1 MAQEYFDFTN
11 DLIFRWV
18 MEREEN
24 CLAILRAILPELKI
38 TAVKRRENEHPV
50 NYLAFDDELGVR
62 FDAIIEDDRER
73 FYDVEMQVANQPG
86 LGKRVRYYQ
95 AQIDKETL
103 KKGEDYDDLR
113 ESYVIFFCAFDPCG
127 QDRRL
132 YQFHYYE
139 DADRQLRLPTNS
151 HVILLNA
158 LGTKGQITPALAA
171 VLDVMNRRRDNT
183 NPLAVRL
190 VKEIDGYN
198 RDKKRRRALMNLK
211 MRLKDEWRL
220 GLSEGFDQGRAEGK
234 AEGLSQGR
242 AEGKAEGLNQGR
254 AEGRDEMQ
262 DEMTLGLIHALQAQ
276 GMPQKQI
283 VEALALTRKISLA
296 EAQHYYEQVAQA
308 DSGGEH

>member
-50 NYLAFDDELGVR
+50 NHLAFDDERGVR
-62 FDAIIEDDRER
+62 FDAIIEDDQER

-95 AQIDKETL
+95 AQIDQETL

-139 DADRQLRLPTNS
+139 DVDRQLRLPTNS
-151 HVILLNA
+151 HLILINA

-171 VLDVMNRRRDNT
+171 VLDVMNRRRDNQ
-183 NPLAVRL
+183 NPLAVSL

-198 RDKKRRRALMNLK
+198 RDKKRRRALMNLQ
-211 MRLKDEWRL
+211 MRLKDERRL
-220 GLSEGFDQGRAEGK
+220 GLSE
-234 AEGLSQGR
+234 
-242 AEGKAEGLNQGR
+242 GR
-254 AEGRDEMQ
+254 AEGRDEMA
-262 DEMTLGLIHALQAQ
+262 LGLIHALQAQ

-283 VEALALTRKISLA
+283 VEALALARKISLA
-296 EAQHYYEQVAQA
+296 EAQRYYEQVAQA

>member
-18 MEREEN
+18 MEHEEN

-50 NYLAFDDELGVR
+50 NYLAFDDERGVR
-62 FDAIIEDDRER
+62 FDAIIEDDQER

-95 AQIDKETL
+95 AQIDQETL

-139 DADRQLRLPTNS
+139 DTDRQLRLPTNS
-151 HVILLNA
+151 HVILINA
-158 LGTKGQITPALAA
+158 LGTKDQITPELAA
-171 VLDVMNRRRDNT
+171 VLDVMNRRRDNA

-190 VKEIDGYN
+190 VKEIDDYN

-211 MRLKDEWRL
+211 MRLKDERRL
-220 GLSEGFDQGRAEGK
+220 GLSEG
-234 AEGLSQGR
+234 
-242 AEGKAEGLNQGR
+242 
-254 AEGRDEMQ
+254 RDEMA
-262 DEMTLGLIHALQAQ
+262 LGLIHALQAQ

-283 VEALALTRKISLA
+283 VEALALAQKISLA
-296 EAQHYYEQVAQA
+296 EAQHYYDQLTQA
-308 DSGGEH
+308 ANGGEH

>member
-18 MEREEN
+18 MEHEEN

-50 NYLAFDDELGVR
+50 NYLAFDDERGVR
-62 FDAIIEDDRER
+62 FDAIIEDDQER

-95 AQIDKETL
+95 AQIDQETL

-139 DADRQLRLPTNS
+139 DDDRQLRLPTNS
-151 HVILLNA
+151 HVILINA

-171 VLDVMNRRRDNT
+171 VLDVMNRRRDNQ
-183 NPLAVRL
+183 NPLAVSL

-211 MRLKDEWRL
+211 MRLKDERRL
-220 GLSEGFDQGRAEGK
+220 GLSE
-234 AEGLSQGR
+234 
-242 AEGKAEGLNQGR
+242 GR
-254 AEGRDEMQ
+254 AEGRDEMA
-262 DEMTLGLIHALQAQ
+262 LGLIHALQAQ

-283 VEALALTRKISLA
+283 VEALALARKISLA
-296 EAQHYYEQVAQA
+296 EAQRYYEQVAQA
-308 DSGGEH
+308 DSGGEHR

>member
-50 NYLAFDDELGVR
+50 NYLAFDDERGVR
-62 FDAIIEDDRER
+62 FDAIIEDDQER

-95 AQIDKETL
+95 AQIDQETL

-139 DADRQLRLPTNS
+139 DDDRQLRLPTNS
-151 HVILLNA
+151 HVILINA

-171 VLDVMNRRRDNT
+171 VLDVMNRRRDNA

-190 VKEIDGYN
+190 VKEIDDYN

-220 GLSEGFDQGRAEGK
+220 GLSEGLDQGRAEGKVEGRAEGK
-234 AEGLSQGR
+234 AEGRAEGR
-242 AEGKAEGLNQGR
+242 AEGKAEGR
-254 AEGRDEMQ
+254 

-276 GMPQKQI
+276 GIPQKQI
-283 VEALALTRKISLA
+283 VEALALARKISLA
-296 EAQHYYEQVAQA
+296 EAQHYYDQVVQA
-308 DSGGEH
+308 TSGGEH

>member
-18 MEREEN
+18 MEHEEN

-50 NYLAFDDELGVR
+50 NYLAFDDERGVR
-62 FDAIIEDDRER
+62 FDAIIEDDQER

-95 AQIDKETL
+95 AQIDQETL

-139 DADRQLRLPTNS
+139 DDDRQLRLPTNS
-151 HVILLNA
+151 HVILINA

-171 VLDVMNRRRDNT
+171 VLDVMNRRRDNA

-190 VKEIDGYN
+190 VKEIDDYN

-220 GLSEGFDQGRAEGK
+220 GLSEGLDQGRAEGKVEGRAEGK
-234 AEGLSQGR
+234 AEGR
-242 AEGKAEGLNQGR
+242 
-254 AEGRDEMQ
+254 

-283 VEALALTRKISLA
+283 VEALALARKISLA
-296 EAQHYYEQVAQA
+296 EAQHYYDQVVQA
-308 DSGGEH
+308 TSGGEH

>member
-1 MAQEYFDFTN
+1 MKY
-11 DLIFRWV
+11 
-18 MEREEN
+18 EEN

-50 NYLAFDDELGVR
+50 NYLAFDDERGVR

-95 AQIDKETL
+95 AQIDQETL

-139 DADRQLRLPTNS
+139 DTDRQLRLPTNS
-151 HVILLNA
+151 HLILINA

-171 VLDVMNRRRDNT
+171 VLDVMNRRRDNQ
-183 NPLAVRL
+183 NPLAVSL

-211 MRLKDEWRL
+211 MRLKDERRL
-220 GLSEGFDQGRAEGK
+220 GLSE
-234 AEGLSQGR
+234 
-242 AEGKAEGLNQGR
+242 GR
-254 AEGRDEMQ
+254 AEGRDEMA
-262 DEMTLGLIHALQAQ
+262 LGLIHALQAQ

-283 VEALALTRKISLA
+283 VEALALARKISLA
-296 EAQHYYEQVAQA
+296 EAQRYYEQVAQA

>member
-18 MEREEN
+18 MEHEEN

-50 NYLAFDDELGVR
+50 NYLAFDDERGVR
-62 FDAIIEDDRER
+62 FDAIIEDDQER
-73 FYDVEMQVANQPG
+73 FYDVEMQVANQLG

-95 AQIDKETL
+95 AQIDQETL

-139 DADRQLRLPTNS
+139 DGDRQLRLPTNS
-151 HVILLNA
+151 HVILINT
-158 LGTKGQITPALAA
+158 LGTKDQITPELAA
-171 VLDVMNRRRDNT
+171 VLDVMNRRRDNA
-183 NPLAVRL
+183 NPLAVSL

-211 MRLKDEWRL
+211 MRLKDERRL
-220 GLSEGFDQGRAEGK
+220 GLSEG
-234 AEGLSQGR
+234 
-242 AEGKAEGLNQGR
+242 
-254 AEGRDEMQ
+254 RDEMA
-262 DEMTLGLIHALQAQ
+262 LGLIHALQAQ

-283 VEALALTRKISLA
+283 VEALALAQKISLA
-296 EAQHYYEQVAQA
+296 EAQHYYDQLTQA
-308 DSGGEH
+308 ANGGEH

>member
-18 MEREEN
+18 MEHEEN
-24 CLAILRAILPELKI
+24 CLAILRAILPDLKI
-38 TAVKRRENEHPV
+38 TAVKRRENEYPV
-50 NYLAFDDELGVR
+50 NYLAFDDERGVR
-62 FDAIIEDDRER
+62 IDAIIEDDQER

-95 AQIDKETL
+95 AQIDQETL

-139 DADRQLRLPTNS
+139 DTDRQLRLPTNS
-151 HVILLNA
+151 HVILINA

-171 VLDVMNRRRDNT
+171 VLDVMNRRRDNA

-211 MRLKDEWRL
+211 MRLKDERRL
-220 GLSEGFDQGRAEGK
+220 GLSEG
-234 AEGLSQGR
+234 
-242 AEGKAEGLNQGR
+242 
-254 AEGRDEMQ
+254 RDEMA
-262 DEMTLGLIHALQAQ
+262 LGLIHALQAQ

-283 VEALALTRKISLA
+283 VEALALAQKISLA
-296 EAQHYYEQVAQA
+296 EAQHYYDQLTQA
-308 DSGGEH
+308 ANGGEH

>member
-50 NYLAFDDELGVR
+50 NYLAFDDERGVR
-62 FDAIIEDDRER
+62 FDAIIEDDQER
-73 FYDVEMQVANQPG
+73 FYDVEMQVVNQPG

-95 AQIDKETL
+95 AQIDQETL

-139 DADRQLRLPTNS
+139 DDDRQLRLPTNS
-151 HVILLNA
+151 HVILINA
-158 LGTKGQITPALAA
+158 LGTKGQITPALVA
-171 VLDVMNRRRDNT
+171 VLDVMNRRRDNA

-211 MRLKDEWRL
+211 MRLKDEWKL
-220 GLSEGFDQGRAEGK
+220 GLSEGLDQGRAEGK

-242 AEGKAEGLNQGR
+242 AEGLSQGR
-254 AEGRDEMQ
+254 AEGR

-296 EAQHYYEQVAQA
+296 EAQRYYEQVARA
-308 DSGGEH
+308 ANGGEH

>member
-50 NYLAFDDELGVR
+50 NYLAFDDERGVR

-95 AQIDKETL
+95 AQIDQETL

-139 DADRQLRLPTNS
+139 DTDRQLRLPTNS
-151 HVILLNA
+151 HVILINA

-171 VLDVMNRRRDNT
+171 VLDVMNRRRDNA

-190 VKEIDGYN
+190 VKEIDDYN
-198 RDKKRRRALMNLK
+198 RGKKRRRALMNLQ

-220 GLSEGFDQGRAEGK
+220 GLSEGRAK
-234 AEGLSQGR
+234 
-242 AEGKAEGLNQGR
+242 GR
-254 AEGRDEMQ
+254 AEGRDETM
-262 DEMTLGLIHALQAQ
+262 LSLIHTLQMQ
-276 GMPQKQI
+276 GQTQKQI
-283 VEALALTRKISLA
+283 VETIALMQKSSLA
-296 EAQHYYEQVAQA
+296 AAQRYYEQLTEAA
-308 DSGGEH
+308 NGGAH

>member
-1 MAQEYFDFTN
+1 MAQGYFDFTN

-50 NYLAFDDELGVR
+50 NYLAFDDERGVR
-62 FDAIIEDDRER
+62 FDAIIEDDQER
-73 FYDVEMQVANQPG
+73 FYDVEMQVVNQPG

-95 AQIDKETL
+95 AQIDQETL

-139 DADRQLRLPTNS
+139 DDDRRLRLPTNS
-151 HVILLNA
+151 HVILINA
-158 LGTKGQITPALAA
+158 LGTQGQITPALAA
-171 VLDVMNRRRDNT
+171 VLDVMNRRRDNV

-220 GLSEGFDQGRAEGK
+220 GLSEGLDQGRAEGK
-234 AEGLSQGR
+234 VE
-242 AEGKAEGLNQGR
+242 GR
-254 AEGRDEMQ
+254 AEGRAEGRTEGRNETMLSVIH
-262 DEMTLGLIHALQAQ
+262 TLQVQ
-276 GMPQKQI
+276 GQTQKQI
-283 VEALALTRKISLA
+283 VETIALMQKSSLA
-296 EAQHYYEQVAQA
+296 AAQHYYEQVAQP
-308 DSGGEH
+308 DNRGKK

>member
-1 MAQEYFDFTN
+1 
-11 DLIFRWV
+11 
-18 MEREEN
+18 
-24 CLAILRAILPELKI
+24 
-38 TAVKRRENEHPV
+38 
-50 NYLAFDDELGVR
+50 
-62 FDAIIEDDRER
+62 
-73 FYDVEMQVANQPG
+73 MQVANQPG

-95 AQIDKETL
+95 AQIDQETL

-139 DADRQLRLPTNS
+139 DDDRQLRLPTNS
-151 HVILLNA
+151 HVILINA

-171 VLDVMNRRRDNT
+171 VLDVMNRRRDNQ
-183 NPLAVRL
+183 NPLAVSL

-211 MRLKDEWRL
+211 MRLKDERRL
-220 GLSEGFDQGRAEGK
+220 GLSEGR
-234 AEGLSQGR
+234 
-242 AEGKAEGLNQGR
+242 N
-254 AEGRDEMQ
+254 
-262 DEMTLGLIHALQAQ
+262 EMTVDWIYALQAQ

-296 EAQHYYEQVAQA
+296 EAQRYYDQLT
-308 DSGGEH
+308 

>member
-50 NYLAFDDELGVR
+50 NYLAFDDERGVR
-62 FDAIIEDDRER
+62 FDAIIEDDQER

-95 AQIDKETL
+95 AQLDQETL

-139 DADRQLRLPTNS
+139 DTDRQLRLPTNS
-151 HVILLNA
+151 HVILINA
-158 LGTKGQITPALAA
+158 LGTKDQITPALAA
-171 VLDVMNRRRDNT
+171 VLDVMNRRRDNQ
-183 NPLAVRL
+183 NPLAVSL

-211 MRLKDEWRL
+211 MRLKDERRL
-220 GLSEGFDQGRAEGK
+220 GLSE
-234 AEGLSQGR
+234 
-242 AEGKAEGLNQGR
+242 GR
-254 AEGRDEMQ
+254 AEGRDEMA
-262 DEMTLGLIHALQAQ
+262 LGLIHALQAQ

-283 VEALALTRKISLA
+283 IEALALARKISLA
-296 EAQHYYEQVAQA
+296 KAQHYYEQVTQA
-308 DSGGEH
+308 ANESAH

>member
-18 MEREEN
+18 MEPEEN

-50 NYLAFDDELGVR
+50 NYLAFDDERGVR
-62 FDAIIEDDRER
+62 FDAIIEDDQER
-73 FYDVEMQVANQPG
+73 FYDVEMQVVNQPG

-95 AQIDKETL
+95 AQIDQETL

-127 QDRRL
+127 QGRRL

-139 DADRQLRLPTNS
+139 DVDRQLRLPTNS
-151 HVILLNA
+151 HVILINA

-171 VLDVMNRRRDNT
+171 VLDVMNRWRDNA

-198 RDKKRRRALMNLK
+198 RDKKRRRALMNLQ

-220 GLSEGFDQGRAEGK
+220 GLSEGLDQGRAEGKVEGRAEGK
-234 AEGLSQGR
+234 AEG
-242 AEGKAEGLNQGR
+242 R
-254 AEGRDEMQ
+254 AEGR

-283 VEALALTRKISLA
+283 VEALALARKISLA
-296 EAQHYYEQVAQA
+296 EAQHYYEQMARA
-308 DSGGEH
+308 ANGGEH

>member
-50 NYLAFDDELGVR
+50 NYLAFDDERGVR
-62 FDAIIEDDRER
+62 FDAIIEDDQER

-95 AQIDKETL
+95 AQIDQETL

-113 ESYVIFFCAFDPCG
+113 ESYVIFFCAFDPCE

-139 DADRQLRLPTNS
+139 DNDRQLRLSTNS
-151 HVILLNA
+151 HVILINA

-171 VLDVMNRRRDNT
+171 VLDVMNRRRDNQ
-183 NPLAVRL
+183 NPLAISL

-198 RDKKRRRALMNLK
+198 RDKKRRRALMNLQ

-234 AEGLSQGR
+234 AEG
-242 AEGKAEGLNQGR
+242 
-254 AEGRDEMQ
+254 RDETM
-262 DEMTLGLIHALQAQ
+262 LSLIHTLQIQ
-276 GMPQKQI
+276 GQTKKQI
-283 VEALALTRKISLA
+283 VETLALMQKSSLA
-296 EAQHYYEQVAQA
+296 ETQRYYDQLTEAA
-308 DSGGEH
+308 SGGEH

>member
-38 TAVKRRENEHPV
+38 TAVKRRENEHPI
-50 NYLAFDDELGVR
+50 NYLAFDDERGVR

-95 AQIDKETL
+95 AQIDQEML

-132 YQFHYYE
+132 YQFRYYE
-139 DADRQLRLPTNS
+139 DVDRQLRLPTNS
-151 HVILLNA
+151 HVILINT
-158 LGTKGQITPALAA
+158 LGTRGKITPALAA
-171 VLDVMNRRRDNT
+171 VLDVMNRRRDNQ
-183 NPLAVRL
+183 NPLAVSL

-211 MRLKDEWRL
+211 MRLKDECRL

-234 AEGLSQGR
+234 AEG
-242 AEGKAEGLNQGR
+242 
-254 AEGRDEMQ
+254 RDETM
-262 DEMTLGLIHALQAQ
+262 LSLIHTLQIQ
-276 GMPQKQI
+276 GQTQKQI
-283 VEALALTRKISLA
+283 VETLALMQKSSLA
-296 EAQHYYEQVAQA
+296 EAQRYYDQLA
-308 DSGGEH
+308 

>member
-18 MEREEN
+18 MEHEEN

-50 NYLAFDDELGVR
+50 NYLAFDDERGVR
-62 FDAIIEDDRER
+62 FDAIIEDGQER
-73 FYDVEMQVANQPG
+73 FYDVEMQVANQPR

-95 AQIDKETL
+95 AQIDQETL

-113 ESYVIFFCAFDPCG
+113 ESYVIFFCTFDPYG

-139 DADRQLRLPTNS
+139 DDDRQLRLPTNS
-151 HVILLNA
+151 HVILINA

-171 VLDVMNRRRDNT
+171 VLDVMNRRRDNA

-190 VKEIDGYN
+190 VKEIDDYN

-211 MRLKDEWRL
+211 MRLKDEWKL
-220 GLSEGFDQGRAEGK
+220 GLSEGLDQGRAEGK
-234 AEGLSQGR
+234 AEG
-242 AEGKAEGLNQGR
+242 
-254 AEGRDEMQ
+254 RDETM
-262 DEMTLGLIHALQAQ
+262 LSLIHTLQIQ
-276 GMPQKQI
+276 G
-283 VEALALTRKISLA
+283 
-296 EAQHYYEQVAQA
+296 
-308 DSGGEH
+308 